1 MRTIKQKSL
10 EGEETV
16 VNVLYGE
23 ELIKT
28 DNKGEIV
35 ICKRT

>member
-1 MRTIKQKSL
+1 VI
-10 EGEETV
+10 
-16 VNVLYGE
+16 NILYGE

-35 ICKRT
+35 ICKKSSYNIE